1 MAVRPP
7 AREHRAAQRHEGP
20 QAHLR
25 RPAACAQHSCTA
37 TRLSA
42 ASVTDPTGG
51 PSTNPAHQL
60 TCARTPCPRALAPPS
75 VRARALSV
83 QLSRVAVEEGGE
95 MPALVDQ
102 QSDDASPFFRVEY
115 QRRDAILAHLVP
127 YSFMTRLMTFAAT
140 VDAAAA
146 PLPRSVEAAF

>member
-1 MAVRPP
+1 MAVRP
-7 AREHRAAQRHEGP
+7 ARARTAPRRAA
-20 QAHLR
+20 
-25 RPAACAQHSCTA
+25 PAVELTSAAPPRAHSCTA

-95 MPALVDQ
+95 IPALVDQ

-140 VDAAAA
+140 PSTPRP
-146 PLPRSVEAAF
+146 PLIPRSVEAAF

>member
-1 MAVRPP
+1 
-7 AREHRAAQRHEGP
+7 
-20 QAHLR
+20 
-25 RPAACAQHSCTA
+25 
-37 TRLSA
+37 
-42 ASVTDPTGG
+42 
-51 PSTNPAHQL
+51 
-60 TCARTPCPRALAPPS
+60 
-75 VRARALSV
+75 
-83 QLSRVAVEEGGE
+83 

-146 PLPRSVEAAF
+146 PHSSLGGGGVLSLQVHEESGMTLRVVNPLLKAFLRLS

>member
-1 MAVRPP
+1 M
-7 AREHRAAQRHEGP
+7 
-20 QAHLR
+20 
-25 RPAACAQHSCTA
+25 
-37 TRLSA
+37 
-42 ASVTDPTGG
+42 
-51 PSTNPAHQL
+51 
-60 TCARTPCPRALAPPS
+60 
-75 VRARALSV
+75 RARALSV

-95 MPALVDQ
+95 IPALVDQ

-146 PLPRSVEAAF
+146 PHSSLGGGGVLSLQVHEESGMTLRVVNPLLKAFSLVS